1 MAGLFK
7 FDRDKG
13 RDEAKDDDEGEG
25 GFFSNIF
32 KRDEPKA
39 KEVKAEK
46 KGSRVILRGRVP
58 DQPTRERAII
68 AAGNNRGVAEVEDE
82 LEVETPSSEPESQ
95 MYTVKSGDTLGG
107 IAKAHY
113 GDASKYPVIF
123 EANRPMLEDPDEIYP
138 GQVLR
143 IPQQGASA

>member
-1 MAGLFK
+1 MPKLFS
-7 FDRDKG
+7 FDRAKG
-13 RDEAKDDDEGEG
+13 RDEAKDDDD
-25 GFFSNIF
+25 GFFSKIF
-32 KRDEPKA
+32 GRDEPKA
-39 KEVKAEK
+39 KHVEAEK
-46 KGSRVILRGRVP
+46 TGDRVILRGRVP

-68 AAGNNRGVAEVEDE
+68 AAGNNRGVAEVEDQM
-82 LEVETPSSEPESQ
+82 EVEQASDEPEST

-143 IPQQGASA
+143 IPALGASA

>member
-1 MAGLFK
+1 MPGLFK

-13 RDEAKDDDEGEG
+13 RDEAKDDDG

-39 KEVKAEK
+39 KDVKAEK
-46 KGSRVILRGRVP
+46 KGGRVILRGRVP
-58 DQPTRERAII
+58 DQPTRERAIV
-68 AAGNNRGVAEVEDE
+68 AAGNNRGVAEVEDQM
-82 LEVETPSSEPESQ
+82 EVETPSSEPEST
-95 MYTVKSGDTLGG
+95 MYEVKSGDTLSK

-123 EANRPMLEDPDEIYP
+123 EANRPMLDDPDKIYP

-143 IPQQGASA
+143 IPPQSGAKA

>member
-1 MAGLFK
+1 MGKLFS
-7 FDRDKG
+7 FERDKG
-13 RDEAKDDDEGEG
+13 KDEAKDDDG

-46 KGSRVILRGRVP
+46 KGERVILRGRVP

-82 LEVETPSSEPESQ
+82 LEVETPSKEPESQ
-95 MYTVKSGDTLGG
+95 MYTVKSGDTLGK

-123 EANRPMLEDPDEIYP
+123 EANRPMLDDPDKIYP

-143 IPQQGASA
+143 IPPQKGAMA